1 MKNRYL
7 QDRASRRYNSRGMRM
22 SDRAMDGRNPYG
34 SRGGYVMSTRR
45 GRGRDRAM
53 DDRNYYPEYD
63 SRGNRGYDREQ
74 YDSDYHYGSQHY
86 GEHNRP
92 MDYEMYAYGVGGMRP
107 MYDYDMRGRRD
118 YGMDYGMDYASGD
131 MEKEWEKHL
140 EEWCKELKKKDK
152 FGLPKEQVLSQAKQM
167 GIKMNKDYS
176 EEEFITTYYMVIS
189 DDKHNLLSNPQI
201 AMYKAVDFLEDDD
214 AELQGSEK
222 LCAYYY
228 EIVKGGKED

>member
-22 SDRAMDGRNPYG
+22 SDKAMDGRNPYG

-63 SRGNRGYDREQ
+63 SRGNSGYDRGQ

-107 MYDYDMRGRRD
+107 MFDYDMRGRKD
-118 YGMDYGMDYASGD
+118 YGMDYGMDYASED
-131 MEKEWEKHL
+131 MDKEYHEKL
-140 EEWCKELKKKDK
+140 EHWIKKLKQKDR
-152 FGLPKEQVLSQAKQM
+152 FGLPKEEVIRKAKEM
-167 GIKMNKDYS
+167 GVRFEKFEELEFYAIYLMMVSDYKQLANDPHMYLALTKDW
-176 EEEFITTYYMVIS
+176 
-189 DDKHNLLSNPQI
+189 
-201 AMYKAVDFLEDDD
+201 LEDDD
-214 AELQGSEK
+214 VEMKGSEK
-222 LCAYYY
+222 VCAYLYS
-228 EIVKGGKED
+228 IVLGEDE